1 MDRIVVGVDGSAGS
15 QKALE
20 WAVAEARLRHGT
32 VVAIHSWDVPVP
44 AATPVGAVSSAPD
57 DLLSQ
62 GAHAILDEA
71 LADVDT
77 SDLQVERRVIA
88 GGAANTLVDQSANA
102 TLLVVGAAGH
112 GAVMGTLLGSVTQF
126 CTRHASCP
134 VVVMPR

>member
-32 VVAIHSWDVPVP
+32 VVAVHSWDVPVP
-44 AATPVGAVSSAPD
+44 AATPVGAVAPTAD
-57 DLLSQ
+57 DLLAQ

-71 LADVDT
+71 LAAVDT
-77 SDLQVERRVIA
+77 SGLEVERRVIA
-88 GGAANTLVDQSANA
+88 GAAATTLVDQSSNA

-112 GAVMGTLLGSVTQF
+112 GAVVGTLLGSVTQY
-126 CTRHASCP
+126 CIRHATCP